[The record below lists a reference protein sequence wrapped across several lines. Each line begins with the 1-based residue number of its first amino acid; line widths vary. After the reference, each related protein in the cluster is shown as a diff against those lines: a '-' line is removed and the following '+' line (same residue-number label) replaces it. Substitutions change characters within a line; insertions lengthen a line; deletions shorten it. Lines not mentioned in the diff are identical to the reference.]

1 MPPAPA
7 SARGQHVAALDG
19 LRGVAV
25 MLVMLGHY
33 YGQVPFDET
42 RHSLVF
48 LRELTGFFSSGL
60 ELFFVL
66 SGYLITSILLA
77 RRSSPNL
84 NRVFYARRLCRTM
97 PAYLLLLGIFLL
109 LRSVDRLHTP
119 WTAPEFEGPLPWW
132 SYVLMVQN
140 VFMATLRH
148 IGPWWLVV
156 TWSLAVEEQFY
167 AFMPWLVRFCRPALL
182 PLLAALGL
190 VLCPS
195 LRWLFLERAGNPF
208 AALYLLPS
216 RMDALL
222 VGAALA
228 VLSTSPAARA
238 WLDRQRV
245 WRRAGLLLFAAL
257 FLGGP
262 FLLSFTPRILAG
274 TVLGL
279 GFGFLLTE
287 VLLEPGS
294 RLCRLLEHPA
304 LLFLGGISYS
314 LYLFHLP
321 VLYTVHALLQG
332 RQPLHLSPGGWAATG
347 LSTVLAVLCAALS
360 RRWVE
365 LPFIR
370 LGRKW
375 DYLPNRS
382 PS

>member
-1 MPPAPA
+1 MSLAPAP
-7 SARGQHVAALDG
+7 ARGQHLAALDG

-25 MLVMLGHY
+25 GLVVIGHY

-42 RHSLVF
+42 RRGLVF
-48 LRELTGFFSSGL
+48 LRELSAFFYSGV

-66 SGYLITSILLA
+66 SGYLITSILLT

-84 NRVFYARRLCRTM
+84 ARVFYTRRLCRTL
-97 PAYLLLLGIFLL
+97 PAYGLLLAAFLIL
-109 LRSVDRLHTP
+109 QHASQLNTP

-132 SYVLMVQN
+132 SYAFLVQN

-167 AFMPWLVRFCRPALL
+167 AVMPWLVRFSRPLLL
-182 PLLAALGL
+182 PVLAALGM
-190 VLCPS
+190 VLCPW

-216 RMDALL
+216 RIDALL
-222 VGAALA
+222 IGAALA
-228 VLSTSPAARA
+228 VLTTTPAARE
-238 WLDRQRV
+238 WLNRQRN
-245 WRRAGLLLFAAL
+245 WRRGGLFLFAGF

-262 FLLSFTPRILAG
+262 FLLSDSARIPAG
-274 TVLGL
+274 TLLGL
-279 GFGFLLTE
+279 GFGFLLAE
-287 VLLEPGS
+287 VLLEPES
-294 RLCRLLEHPA
+294 RLCRLLGHPA

-321 VLYTVHALLQG
+321 VLYTVHALLHH
-332 RQPLHLSPGGWAATG
+332 RQPLHLAAGGWAATG
-347 LSTVLAVLCAALS
+347 LSLGLAILVGATS

-365 LPFIR
+365 LPCIR
-370 LGRKW
+370 IGRKW
-375 DYLPNRS
+375 DYLPG
-382 PS
+382 PSSS